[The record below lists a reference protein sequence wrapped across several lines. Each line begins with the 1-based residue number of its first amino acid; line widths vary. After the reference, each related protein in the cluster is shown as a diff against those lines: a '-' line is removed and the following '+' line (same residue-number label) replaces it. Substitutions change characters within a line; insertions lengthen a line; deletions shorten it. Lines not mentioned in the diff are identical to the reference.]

1 MKDTVGE
8 SKYLPPASREWTNN
22 VYNYNLNNVKN
33 YPVHNLNINTLIKG
47 YFSMYFNYKEFKG
60 KRFRN
65 KGISLNRIFVSKAEV
80 KHTNSKAI
88 ITIYVY
94 NREKLILLKK
104 IKLLKLI
111 LTKFILIQTKLI
123 SRLGVKDNTKLIDH
137 LLNKYKMKTRF
148 SRRIENYSKKL
159 ITREISITLALLRK
173 CMLKLH
179 LNKSK
184 FEEKFLFK
192 LSNYI
197 SKYYGKKVEFNIIN
211 LKHISNNVDIFT
223 EIFMLKVK
231 SSKRVPLMVMRQLLN
246 KIKIKQV
253 KNRLLERGR
262 VQNVVNFDLVEN
274 KFKNKTL
281 SNILYLHQSN
291 AFGASAN
298 PSVSGVSSGLGTTDG
313 INKVLNDFYLNSEES
328 GGRTLSAS
336 SQIMLND
343 QSKDFNRNNALES
356 NSAAQNKISDFIS
369 VSGKDMDISMAT
381 DSLTIRRII
390 LANIKYKETG
400 GVKLEMKGRLTK
412 RYRADRAIYKFKW
425 KGGLK
430 NIDSAFKGLRTV
442 VYRGYMDANVE
453 KSIFVSKRRIG
464 SFAVKGWL
472 SRK

>member
-1 MKDTVGE
+1 LKDTVGE

-94 NREKLILLKK
+94 NRE
-104 IKLLKLI
+104 
-111 LTKFILIQTKLI
+111 
-123 SRLGVKDNTKLIDH
+123 
-137 LLNKYKMKTRF
+137 
-148 SRRIENYSKKL
+148 KL